1 MNEQDTINLL
11 KECDA
16 GSKMAVSAINEIKD
30 KIHCPDFQALLQE
43 TLDHHAKLGND
54 IHETLLK
61 HHSGEKNPNPIAKS
75 MAWLKTNMQ
84 MEIDESDQTAADLM
98 TDGCNMGIKSLYKYM
113 NQYPDADNTAKEF
126 CTRLISIEQ
135 ELRKCIRP
143 YL

>member
-30 KIHCPDFQALLQE
+30 KIHCPDFQALLRE
-43 TLDHHAKLGND
+43 TLEHHAKLGND
-54 IHETLLK
+54 IHEALLE
-61 HHSGEKNPNPIAKS
+61 HHSEEKSPNPMAKS

-84 MEIDESDQTAADLM
+84 MGIDESDQTAADLM

-113 NQYPDADNTAKEF
+113 NQYPDADNPAKEL
-126 CTRLISIEQ
+126 CSRLISIEQ